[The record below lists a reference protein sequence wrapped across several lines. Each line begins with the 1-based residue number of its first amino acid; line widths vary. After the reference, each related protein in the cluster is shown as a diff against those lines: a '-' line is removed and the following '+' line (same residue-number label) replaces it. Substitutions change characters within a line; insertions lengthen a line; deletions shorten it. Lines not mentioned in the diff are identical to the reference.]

1 MLLVLLD
8 TDRRRGGTEGRM
20 QDQHGY
26 LSLTSL
32 EFLGDESVLREQVE
46 RTLRGS
52 SIPLQAG
59 SCHGADVT
67 GSVSVVVDASRR
79 VESVVVGRE
88 WRSEVGGPGFP
99 AALFDA
105 YTNALGAAL
114 EQAAMVRLQEE
125 RHDPSTPRRPTT
137 SEAYVEAD
145 EDAWSRATWR
155 TLRGLDAELA
165 RVAGLRDAVV
175 EETMSSTTGL
185 LTLRIRAGSIVGISG
200 DTRRIARA
208 DAGELQFEASSLLR
222 SFDLAD
228 GPRHDIEG

>member
-1 MLLVLLD
+1 
-8 TDRRRGGTEGRM
+8 M
-20 QDQHGY
+20 QDRHDH
-26 LSLTSL
+26 LSLASL
-32 EFLGDESVLREQVE
+32 DFLGDESVLREQVE
-46 RTLRGS
+46 RTLPGS

-79 VESVVVGRE
+79 IESVVVGRE
-88 WRSEVGGPGFP
+88 WRSEVGVAGLP

-114 EQAAMVRLQEE
+114 EQAAMARLQEE
-125 RHDPSTPRRPTT
+125 RPAPPAPRRAAT

-155 TLRGLDAELA
+155 TLQGLDAELDRLA
-165 RVAGLRDAVV
+165 RLRDSAV
-175 EETMSSTTGL
+175 EDTMASPNGL
-185 LTLRIRAGSIVGISG
+185 LTLRIRAGSIIGITG

-208 DAGELQFEASSLLR
+208 DAGELQFEALSVLR
-222 SFDLAD
+222 AFDLAD